1 MLKYILLGIIQGF
14 TEFFPVS
21 SSGHLAILQK
31 LLGMTK
37 DVVALSVV
45 LHFGTALA
53 VIIFFFKDIWAAMR
67 SLRISSFIIIVT
79 LITGIIGVCG
89 KHLFEGMFDSS
100 KAIGIAWIITGLVL
114 LLTRRFS
121 DGERKAVGIKDAVIL
136 GVTQGLAIIP
146 GISRSG
152 ITISTLLFRG
162 ISRELSFSFSF
173 LASIPAILG
182 AGLLEG
188 RDIDFALKSNFKN
201 FTVGFI
207 FSFLT
212 GLAALWL
219 LKKIMQKAKLHYF
232 GYYCIIAA
240 ALTLLLVK

>member
-1 MLKYILLGIIQGF
+1 MFKYILLGIVQGF

-53 VIIFFFKDIWAAMR
+53 VIIFFLKDILAAMR
-67 SLRISSFIIIVT
+67 SLRVSSFIIIVT
-79 LITGIIGVCG
+79 VITGIIGVSG
-89 KHLFEGMFDSS
+89 IHLFEGMFDSS
-100 KAIGIAWIITGLVL
+100 KAIGIAWIITGVVL
-114 LLTRRFS
+114 LWTRRFS
-121 DGERKAVGIKDAVIL
+121 GAERKAVGIKDVVIL
-136 GVTQGLAIIP
+136 GITQGLAIAP

-152 ITISTLLFRG
+152 ITISTLLFRS
-162 ISRELSFSFSF
+162 INRELSFSFSF
-173 LASIPAILG
+173 LASIPAIFG

-188 RDIDFALKSNFKN
+188 RNIDFALKSNFNN
-201 FTVGFI
+201 FTLGFI
-207 FSFLT
+207 FSFLA

-232 GYYCIIAA
+232 GYYCIIVAI
-240 ALTLLLVK
+240 LTLLFMK